1 MQIPC
6 WRAAQK
12 WLTSP
17 LSGVYSSG
25 RSSSGSQKG
34 MLLLQRGTFQTLEHS
49 IHQVQSSITSKVN
62 LLFTGSVNQFRH
74 AGEVGGVIN
83 LQRWNQYQIPEKRE
97 TYAFRRCCFLLKWS
111 CRTER
116 KKLGCVVAHSNTPCG
131 YHNL

>member
-1 MQIPC
+1 
-6 WRAAQK
+6 
-12 WLTSP
+12 
-17 LSGVYSSG
+17 
-25 RSSSGSQKG
+25 

-97 TYAFRRCCFLLKWS
+97 TYCMLSGGAAFCLSGVAEQSERNWDVLLP
-111 CRTER
+111 TAT
-116 KKLGCVVAHSNTPCG
+116 LLVATITCEPEK
-131 YHNL
+131 YLLQ